1 MQRNR
6 MRVPRLVTAFA
17 ALVFVAAVGE
27 AADPIATADTNWDGV
42 TVDVMSVTR
51 KGNVMTVK
59 FAAVNGGGEAR
70 QVAFGFTGN
79 DVCYAVDEDSGSKYY
94 VLTDEEGNPVASAK
108 EWMPNST
115 SGINR
120 EVAPGLALRVWMKL
134 PAPPPEVT
142 SISLFLNETEPIE
155 DVPITDR

>member
-1 MQRNR
+1 MLRNR
-6 MRVPRLVTAFA
+6 IHAAALVVVFA
-17 ALVFVAAVGE
+17 ALSFFAATVE
-27 AADPIATADTNWDGV
+27 AADPITTADTNWDGI
-42 TVDVMSVTR
+42 TVDIMSVSR

-59 FAAVNGGGEAR
+59 FAAVNNGSETR

-79 DVCYAVDEDSGSKYY
+79 DVCYAVDEESGSKYY

-120 EVAPGLALRVWMKL
+120 EVAPGSSLRVWMKL

-142 SISLFLNETEPIE
+142 SISLFLNETDPIE
-155 DVPITDR
+155 DVSITDR

>member
-1 MQRNR
+1 MHRAR
-6 MRVPRLVTAFA
+6 FHAAALVAVFA
-17 ALVFVAAVGE
+17 ALSFFAAAGE
-27 AADPIATADTNWDGV
+27 AADPIATGDTNWEGI
-42 TVDVMSVTR
+42 TVDVMSVSR

-59 FAAVNGGGEAR
+59 FAAVNGGSET
-70 QVAFGFTGN
+70 QKVAFGFTGN

-120 EVAPGLALRVWMKL
+120 EVAPGKTMRVWMKL

-142 SISLFLNETEPIE
+142 SISLFLNETDPIE